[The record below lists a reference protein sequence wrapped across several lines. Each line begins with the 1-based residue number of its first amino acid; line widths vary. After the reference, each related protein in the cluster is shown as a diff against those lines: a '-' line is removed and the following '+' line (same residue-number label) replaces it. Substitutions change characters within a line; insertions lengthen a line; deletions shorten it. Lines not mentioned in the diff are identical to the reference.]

1 VGSAESGEADYITI
15 VSGLPRS
22 GTSMMMQMLAEGG
35 ISPLTDD
42 LRRPDED
49 NPNGYFEF
57 EAVKQISRDPSWLA
71 TAQGRVVKMVYRLL
85 YGLPPDQRFRVVFMT
100 RELSE
105 VIASQE
111 VMLRRRGKE
120 TGQFGDQQLTAVYRR
135 QLGEVRRWL
144 ADQPNFEVVYVDYAD
159 VLQQPRTVA
168 DQLNAFLG
176 GRLNVESAVRIPD
189 NSLHRQRRLAAP
201 GSEDGSS

>member
-1 VGSAESGEADYITI
+1 MESAESGEADYITI

-57 EAVKQISRDPSWLA
+57 EAVKQVGRDASWLA
-71 TAQGRVVKMVYRLL
+71 AAQGRVVKMVYRLL

-176 GRLNVESAVRIPD
+176 GRLNVESAVGIPD
-189 NSLHRQRRLAAP
+189 NSLHRQRRLVAP